1 MRIACLGGGPAGLYF
16 AIAMKRRLPGHEIV
30 VIERNRPYD
39 TFGWGVVLSA
49 ETLVNLNASDP
60 ESADDIRRAFV
71 YWDDIA
77 VFYRGSVTRSSGHG
91 FCGIGRK
98 RLLNILQD
106 RARALGVALQ
116 FETEFENA
124 DRYRE
129 YDLVVAADGAN
140 SKIRSALADVFKPDI
155 DVRACKYIWLGTTQR
170 FQDAFTFIFEET
182 EHGWIWAHAYQ
193 FDADTATFIVEC
205 SETTWR
211 SFGFDAM
218 SHEATLATCERIF
231 AKNLGPHRLAANTR
245 LAAPTS
251 PADAHHPRFARR
263 RKLAG
268 ASASEGGP
276 ATPKLPR
283 VDASEGGWLNFRR
296 VLCEKWSHENLVLMG
311 DAAATAHFSVG
322 SGTKLALESAI
333 ALADYLHT
341 EPTMAAAFDRYEQER
356 RTEVLRLQSAARN
369 STEWFEHID
378 RYLHLD
384 PVQFNYSLL
393 TRSQRISHENLR
405 ARDKSWLESAEMW
418 FEERATR
425 EKPRHSR
432 PPMFTPFRLRGLRLK
447 NRIVVSPMDQYRAVD
462 GTPTDWHLVH
472 YAERAKGGAGLVIT
486 EMTCVSPEGRIS
498 PGCTG
503 LYAPEHEA
511 AWKRIVDFVHAET
524 DAKIGIQLGHSG
536 PKGSTQ
542 LGWEAPDVPLPDGNW
557 QVIGPSPVAWS
568 PRNQVPREMTRADM
582 HAVRDEF
589 VGAASMA
596 ARAGFDLLELHCAH
610 GYLLSAFISPLT
622 NRRTDAY
629 GGSLE
634 NRMRFPLEIYHAVRA
649 VWLPAKPISV
659 RISASDWVGEEGITP
674 EDAVEIARLLG
685 DAEVDIITVS
695 AGQTSTRARPVYG
708 RMFQTPFSDR
718 IRNETGIATMAVGNI
733 YEPDHVNSIL
743 MAGRADLCCLARP
756 HLADPYWT
764 LHAAAQL
771 GYRGETWPK
780 PYLAGRDQLHR
791 LASRAEASTVKV

>member
-16 AIAMKRRLPGHEIV
+16 AIAMKRRRPSDEV
-30 VIERNRPYD
+30 VVVERNRPYD
-39 TFGWGVVLSA
+39 TFGWGVVLSD

-60 ESADDIRRAFV
+60 ESAEAIRSAFV

-91 FCGIGRK
+91 FCGIGRR

-106 RARALGVALQ
+106 RARALGVVLQ
-116 FETEFENA
+116 FDTEFENA
-124 DRYRE
+124 DAYGE
-129 YDLVVAADGAN
+129 FDLVVAADGAN
-140 SKIRSALADVFKPDI
+140 SKIRTAMADVFKPDI
-155 DVRACKYIWLGTTQR
+155 DVRACKYIWLGTHQQ

-182 EHGWIWAHAYQ
+182 EHGWLWAHAYQ

-205 SETTWR
+205 SEATWR
-211 SFGFDAM
+211 RFGFDTMTRA
-218 SHEATLATCERIF
+218 ETLAACERVF
-231 AKNLGPHRLAANTR
+231 AKNLGSHRLATNAR
-245 LAAPTS
+245 LATPDTAGP
-251 PADAHHPRFARR
+251 DAGEARR
-263 RKLAG
+263 G
-268 ASASEGGP
+268 S
-276 ATPKLPR
+276 
-283 VDASEGGWLNFRR
+283 GWLNFRR
-296 VLCEKWSHENLVLMG
+296 VLCEKWSHDNLVLMG

-333 ALADYLHT
+333 ALAGYLHT
-341 EPTMAAAFDRYEQER
+341 EPTMAAAFARYEQER

-369 STEWFEHID
+369 STEWFENVE

-405 ARDKSWLESAEMW
+405 TRDKAWLESAEKW
-418 FEERATR
+418 FEEQATNQ
-425 EKPRHSR
+425 KPNGSR
-432 PPMFTPFRLRGLRLK
+432 PPMFTPFRLRDLRLK

-462 GTPTDWHLVH
+462 GTPSDWHLVH
-472 YAERAKGGAGLVIT
+472 YGERAKGGAGLVMT

-503 LYAPEHEA
+503 AYAAQHEA
-511 AWKRIVDFVHAET
+511 AWRRIVDFVHTES
-524 DAKIGIQLGHSG
+524 DARIGMQLGHSG

-542 LGWEAPDVPLPDGNW
+542 LGWETMDAPLTEGNW
-557 QVIGPSPVAWS
+557 PVMGPSPVAWS
-568 PRNQVPREMTRADM
+568 PQNQIPREMTRSDM
-582 HAVRDEF
+582 ETVRDEF
-589 VGAASMA
+589 VRAAEMA
-596 ARAGFDLLELHCAH
+596 KRAGFDMLELHCAH

-622 NRRTDAY
+622 NRRIDAY

-634 NRMRFPLEIYHAVRA
+634 NRMRFPLEIYNAVRA
-649 VWLPAKPISV
+649 VWPLALPISV
-659 RISASDWVGEEGITP
+659 RISATDWAGDEGVTPEEG
-674 EDAVEIARLLG
+674 VEIARLFG
-685 DAEVDIITVS
+685 DAGVDIINVS

-764 LHAAAQL
+764 LHAAAKL

-780 PYLAGRDQLHR
+780 PYLAGRDQLYR
-791 LASRAEASTVKV
+791 IMSRSDASAANV